1 MCTAVDTYS
10 GCLVVIPFS
19 KASQTNTIKTLEIIN
34 LYYNGSFSFWP
45 IKRILTKFL

>member
-19 KASQTNTIKTLEIIN
+19 KANQTNTIKTLEIIYIMVFHFK
-34 LYYNGSFSFWP
+34 LIVTMGY
-45 IKRILTKFL
+45 ILKVS